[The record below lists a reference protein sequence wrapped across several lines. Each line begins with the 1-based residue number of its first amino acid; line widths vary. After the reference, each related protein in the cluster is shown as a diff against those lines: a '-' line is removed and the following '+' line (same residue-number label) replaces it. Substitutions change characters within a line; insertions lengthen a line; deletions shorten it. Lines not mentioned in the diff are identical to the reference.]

1 MISVRNLSLLL
12 EKISRSL
19 NKDKFIKDAIISTIS
34 DSIKIQ
40 ISEDKISLKEG
51 VLGINTTPIIKNE
64 LILKEDLIK
73 STLKNNHNIN
83 IVRFLYK

>member
-1 MISVRNLSLLL
+1 VISVRNLSLLL